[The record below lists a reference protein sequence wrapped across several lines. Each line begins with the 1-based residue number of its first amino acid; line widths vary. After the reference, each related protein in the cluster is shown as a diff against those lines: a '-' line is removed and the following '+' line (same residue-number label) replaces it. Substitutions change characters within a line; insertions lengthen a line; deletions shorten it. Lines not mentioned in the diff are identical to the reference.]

1 MSTLAR
7 ELIAFG
13 GHENAHWAAARSA
26 LGVAVP
32 SALVLGAG
40 HPELIGPTTFGAIPA
55 LFARHATYATRLH
68 VQTGVTVAIAASAGV
83 AGVVGMAGPS
93 LVTVSLLLAMIS
105 GAGLLCARRFGWAP
119 VPSIFLVFA
128 AGAMV
133 GGGAGS
139 SWPGLAVSIVCVLVS
154 GAFAVGLGQL
164 GRVLPPVERDRH
176 RHRSMP
182 LRQLLRTPSVVED
195 LALYAA
201 APLLATLVAGI
212 AGSNHPSWAAV
223 AAVVPLTGAGFTP
236 RVGRVLTRV
245 AGTIL
250 GVGVTAAALA
260 TDPPDWMFVVLLTA
274 AMLIAELFIAR
285 HYALAVVGITP
296 VALLGEVITTG
307 FTPGIYSS
315 RIIDTIIGVTVSLAL
330 VAAAEAFRRIR
341 RRRADRT

>member
-1 MSTLAR
+1 MSTLGR

-13 GHENAHWAAARSA
+13 GHEHAHWAATRSA

-32 SALVLGAG
+32 SGLVLWAG

-55 LFARHATYATRLH
+55 LFARHATYGTRLH
-68 VQTGVTVAIAASAGV
+68 VQTGVTAAIAASAGV
-83 AGVVGMAGPS
+83 AGMVGMVRPS
-93 LVTVSLLLAMIS
+93 LLTVSLLLAVIS
-105 GAGLLCARRFGWAP
+105 GAGLFCARRFGWAP

-133 GGGAGS
+133 GGGAGNN
-139 SWPGLAVSIVCVLVS
+139 WAGLAVSIVCVLAS

-164 GRVLPPVERDRH
+164 GRVLPPVQRDRH
-176 RHRSMP
+176 RHSSMP

-201 APLLATLVAGI
+201 APLLATLIAGL
-212 AGSNHPSWAAV
+212 AGSNHPAWAAV
-223 AAVVPLTGAGFTP
+223 AAVVPLTGNSFTP

-245 AGTIL
+245 AGTVI

-260 TDPPDWMFVVLLTA
+260 ADPPAWMFVVFLTA

-285 HYALAVVGITP
+285 HYAIAVVGITLI
-296 VALLGEVITTG
+296 ALLGEVITNG
-307 FTPGIYSS
+307 FVPGMYLS
-315 RIIDTIIGVTVSLAL
+315 RIIDTIIGVAVSLVL
-330 VAAAEAFRRIR
+330 LAAAEALRRMR
-341 RRRADRT
+341 RHRGDRT